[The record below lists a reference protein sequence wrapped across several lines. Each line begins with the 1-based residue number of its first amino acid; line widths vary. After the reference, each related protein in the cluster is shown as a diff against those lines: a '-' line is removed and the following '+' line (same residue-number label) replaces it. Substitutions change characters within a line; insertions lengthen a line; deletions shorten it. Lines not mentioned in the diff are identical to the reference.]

1 MIGTV
6 LRGRR
11 NRIAPQR
18 VMSQVHDPVPT
29 LAVLLPDA
37 RTEEVIAR
45 LGRLVARLAQH
56 GVEVDGPSMTLSYL
70 AVRVIP
76 G

>member
-1 MIGTV
+1 
-6 LRGRR
+6 
-11 NRIAPQR
+11 
-18 VMSQVHDPVPT
+18 MSQMHDLVPT

-45 LGRLVARLAQH
+45 LGRLVALLAQH
-56 GVEVDGPSMTLSYL
+56 GVEVNGPSMTLSYM
-70 AVRVIP
+70 AVRAIP